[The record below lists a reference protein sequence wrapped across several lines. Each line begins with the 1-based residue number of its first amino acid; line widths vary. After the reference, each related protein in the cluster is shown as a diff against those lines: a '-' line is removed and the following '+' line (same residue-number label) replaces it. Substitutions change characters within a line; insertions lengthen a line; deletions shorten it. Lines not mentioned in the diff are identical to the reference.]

1 MARNMTM
8 KSTANEPSS
17 NVLRPNPAAPSVGQS
32 ADSCYKVLFVC
43 KDNSACSI
51 IAESILKR
59 WGEKKFRAFSAGI
72 HPASEVNPLAIAVL
86 KAQRLWGQ
94 GIQIKGC
101 NEYLKDDAQ
110 CMNFIICIGDQPPVD
125 LPIKWPG
132 NPIIIHW
139 RISNPIVDGK
149 PKEKALA
156 FRKTFLELESR
167 IKLFILVYERERVK
181 KSAKIATSK
190 IAVQTARH
198 PENLERLTG
207 R

>member
-1 MARNMTM
+1 MAM
-8 KSTANEPSS
+8 KSTVGEWSLKAPQPSIPVVNGPQNTTS
-17 NVLRPNPAAPSVGQS
+17 Y
-32 ADSCYKVLFVC
+32 YKVLFVC
-43 KDNSACSI
+43 YDNSAWSI

-59 WGEKKFRAFSAGI
+59 WGGKQFRAFSAGI
-72 HPASEVNPLAIAVL
+72 HPASEVNPQAIAVL

-94 GIQIKGC
+94 RIQTKGF

-110 CMNFIICIGDQPPVD
+110 SMNFIICIGDQPPLD

-132 NPIIIHW
+132 NPTIIHW

-167 IKLFILVYERERVK
+167 IKLFILVYERERLK
-181 KSAKIATSK
+181 KAA
-190 IAVQTARH
+190 A
-198 PENLERLTG
+198 
-207 R
+207 

>member
-1 MARNMTM
+1 MTIEG
-8 KSTANEPSS
+8 TVGEPSLKAS
-17 NVLRPNPAAPSVGQS
+17 GPNPMVLHGAAKT
-32 ADSCYKVLFVC
+32 DNCYRVLFVC
-43 KDNSACSI
+43 CDNSACSI

-59 WGEKKFRAFSAGI
+59 WGGKQFRAFSAGI
-72 HPASEVNPLAIAVL
+72 HPASEVNPQAIAVL

-94 GIQIKGC
+94 VIQIKGC
-101 NEYLKDDAQ
+101 NEYLNDDAQ
-110 CMNFIICIGDQPPVD
+110 AMNFIICIGDQPPVD

-132 NPIIIHW
+132 NPTIIHW

-181 KSAKIATSK
+181 KAA
-190 IAVQTARH
+190 A
-198 PENLERLTG
+198 
-207 R
+207 